1 MKEVCKCIPV
11 NAIQYSDFLIR
22 LATCSASFFSF
33 SYESWISAVFNA
45 SLIISSSALVI
56 PEALSFDNLLINV
69 YQQTSWNVANP
80 LSSQFTWKS
89 DRYIKPSTQLH
100 YRSPIKLYFISD
112 TRVIKFSLSSLSLSV
127 NYEITIIYL
136 PERSFFGKAYA
147 LVSTLPSVDLMGPLS
162 HEIAAHFHNLESPDP
177 VAILMRFV
185 DFERM
190 DWFKYPGYRHKYV
203 CNCCWYAP
211 VT

>member
-1 MKEVCKCIPV
+1 MECCKSFIVPV
-11 NAIQYSDFLIR
+11 YLEIWQIYKTLNS
-22 LATCSASFFSF
+22 TT
-33 SYESWISAVFNA
+33 
-45 SLIISSSALVI
+45 
-56 PEALSFDNLLINV
+56 LSI
-69 YQQTSWNVANP
+69 ANKTIFHFRH
-80 LSSQFTWKS
+80 S
-89 DRYIKPSTQLH
+89 RYKIL
-100 YRSPIKLYFISD
+100 
-112 TRVIKFSLSSLSLSV
+112 SLSSLSLSV

-162 HEIAAHFHNLESPDP
+162 HEITAHFHNLESPDP

>member
-1 MKEVCKCIPV
+1 MKIVKKIINESNLIRFQWGLKEVCKCIPV

-45 SLIISSSALVI
+45 SLIMSSSALVI

-112 TRVIKFSLSSLSLSV
+112 TRVIKFSLSSLSLSELRNHDNLFTWAFIFRQSIRPSIHPAV
-127 NYEITIIYL
+127 CRFDGTFVTWNH
-136 PERSFFGKAYA
+136 
-147 LVSTLPSVDLMGPLS
+147 STFP
-162 HEIAAHFHNLESPDP
+162 
-177 VAILMRFV
+177 
-185 DFERM
+185 
-190 DWFKYPGYRHKYV
+190 
-203 CNCCWYAP
+203 
-211 VT
+211 